1 MAQTTGAM
9 GGGFYQQ
16 PQVMQQQPTFIQPV
30 QYQY

>member
-1 MAQTTGAM
+1 MAQTTGVM

-16 PQVMQQQPTFIQPV
+16 PQVMQQQRTYVQPG